1 MKKIL
6 LIIFFLPIIVFSQR
20 PEVRIRTEIFAV
32 VYSEVYQQPL
42 SVEYVVLCPNGSA
55 SRKGM
60 DFYKNDSVITS
71 DDADYRDNV
80 YDKGH
85 LAPAAA
91 FSCNTEMLR
100 QTFSYLN
107 CALQNQY
114 LNRGVWKNLE
124 SYERKLAVQNPG
136 TRVEVLVEFKNS
148 KRLSTG
154 ATIPSGFY
162 KRITIG
168 KRTYMYY
175 FPNEK
180 PRSSRYSD
188 YEIKKWPK

>member
-1 MKKIL
+1 MKKNL

-20 PEVRIRTEIFAV
+20 PEVRIRTEIFTV

-42 SVEYVVLCPNGSA
+42 SIEYVVLCPNGSA

-124 SYERKLAVQNPG
+124 SHERKLAVQNPG
-136 TRVEVLVEFKNS
+136 AKVEVLVEFKNS
-148 KRLSTG
+148 KRLPTG

-162 KRITIG
+162 KKITVEKGI
-168 KRTYMYY
+168 YMYY

-180 PRSSRYSD
+180 PRSSKYSD
-188 YEIKKWPK
+188 YVIKKWPK